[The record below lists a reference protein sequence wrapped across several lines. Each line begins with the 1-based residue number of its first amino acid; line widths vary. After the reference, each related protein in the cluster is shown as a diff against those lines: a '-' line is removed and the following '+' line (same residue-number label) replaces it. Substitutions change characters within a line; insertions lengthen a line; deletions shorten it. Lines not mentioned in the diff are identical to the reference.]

1 MLLSSCSALA
11 SVAFGPQ
18 VAWRLG
24 ALWTSCLVARP
35 KTLEKGDCLIPFSF
49 LVSTTGV
56 VRAWDG

>member
-24 ALWTSCLVARP
+24 ALVMLTNCVDKLLGGTS
-35 KTLEKGDCLIPFSF
+35 EDS
-49 LVSTTGV
+49 
-56 VRAWDG
+56 